1 MSLRLANRLITPTL
15 RQRCVDFD
23 GVNDYI
29 EADSPFPAGTDFKT
43 QAFTAAGW
51 FATDDLTV
59 DGLFALGTSTGT
71 NYMVQTVFSNPG
83 DGRIRVTFHRSDNN
97 VTGRVS
103 VISAIGG
110 VNANE
115 LTHIAVAY
123 DGNGTPSTSTVKIYI
138 NGNSSTLATAN
149 STWGGYQFDKV
160 SIGSA
165 GRLIQP
171 LDVKAAGLDLYDAE
185 LSAAEVLYLC
195 SGGARGTD
203 PGPTNFLDGWRC
215 SEGSGTT
222 IFSKTGNN
230 DGTLTNAAES
240 VHVTD
245 VLPTVGLVPASGVSG
260 LFPKIYHAAQ

>member
-1 MSLRLANRLITPTL
+1 MAAKLANRLITPTL
-15 RQRCVDFD
+15 RRRCVDFD

-29 EADSPFPAGTDFKT
+29 EADSPFASGVDFKT
-43 QAFTAAGW
+43 QAFTAVGW

-97 VTGRVS
+97 TTGRVS
-103 VISAIGG
+103 VISAIGD

-138 NGNSSTLATAN
+138 NGTASTLATAN

-185 LSAAEVLYLC
+185 LSAAEVTYLC
-195 SGGARGTD
+195 SGGAHGTN
-203 PGPTNFLDGWRC
+203 PGATNFLDGWRC
-215 SEGSGTT
+215 GEGSGTT

-230 DGTLTNAAES
+230 DGSLTNADES
-240 VHVTD
+240 VHVTTGLASTS
-245 VLPTVGLVPASGVSG
+245 VTPGNGVGG
-260 LFPKIYHAAQ
+260 LFPKLFRAL